1 MCLVDEVWRGAIMVS
16 GKYRFNILLFGTCGM
31 LLLAVLGAPSMLRW
45 LDAARGKMND
55 PVAKKYNRVLAE
67 GLQISKH
74 GCYGIDFVKCGS
86 CRLEKRKTGPLTF
99 GGLNVLA
106 IDDLKVVLP
115 PKGDEWR
122 SDVANSDGK
131 RSAAHDVAKRLGVSD
146 GFLKNNG
153 LPLKFSGLR
162 IKSLAVDRL
171 QDYNNR
177 PEKVFSADS
186 GEAVRDGLLL
196 SGCTIFTNNS
206 DGKFVGKAMLS
217 KSGDGLRLS
226 WRGGELEI

>member
-1 MCLVDEVWRGAIMVS
+1 MTNSKA
-16 GKYRFNILLFGTCGM
+16 RFFGLLAGVCGM
-31 LLLAVLGAPSMLRW
+31 LSIFVLGSFYVLRHF
-45 LDAARGKMND
+45 DSVHGIRNRGK
-55 PVAKKYNRVLAE
+55 VYQRTLVE
-67 GLQISKH
+67 GLRVSRR
-74 GCYGIDFVKCGS
+74 GCFGVDFVECGS
-86 CRLEKRKTGPLTF
+86 CRVEKMRKGPLTL
-99 GGLNVLA
+99 GGVNVLA

-115 PKGDEWR
+115 PKGDAWR
-122 SDVANSDGK
+122 SGAMNSDGK
-131 RSAAHDVAKRLGVSD
+131 HSVAHDVANQLGVSD

-171 QDYNNR
+171 RDYNSH

-196 SGCTIFTNNS
+196 SGCTIFANNP